1 MGAIANP
8 NAGALVD
15 PNDLTPEEKEER
27 KRRARMGQ
35 ANPIV
40 PAMSLPPGSVVT
52 PADQAAISQGMVRQ
66 VNNAI
71 ADEMDSRRA
80 IAREEARM
88 QHEKEIEAM
97 RQTAILA
104 KLQAEQDIARRQ
116 IAARQPDAGTKKR
129 FNPDTM
135 QWEPA

>member
-27 KRRARMGQ
+27 KLRARMGQ

-40 PAMSLPPGSVVT
+40 PALSLPPGSVIT
-52 PADQAAISQGMVRQ
+52 PSDQAAISQGMVKQ

-104 KLQAEQDIARRQ
+104 KLQVEQDIARRQ
-116 IAARQPDAGTKKR
+116 IASRQPDAGTKKR
-129 FNPDTM
+129 FNPATM
-135 QWEPA
+135 QWEPE